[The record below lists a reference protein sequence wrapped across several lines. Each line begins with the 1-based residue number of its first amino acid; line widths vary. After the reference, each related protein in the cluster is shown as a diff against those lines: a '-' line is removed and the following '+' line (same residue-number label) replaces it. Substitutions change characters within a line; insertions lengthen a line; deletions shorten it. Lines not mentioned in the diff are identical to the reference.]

1 MTEVD
6 KILTNSIIVTM
17 DDDYRILPGGAL
29 AVDDDTIVAVGPEE
43 DVLGSYSAPEVID
56 CGGRIIIPG
65 LINAH
70 THAAMTLLRG
80 LEDDRRLD
88 VWLLA
93 YIMPVERE
101 FVNPVFCRL
110 GTQLACAE
118 MIRGGVTCFTDMYY
132 FEDAVAAATA
142 EIGMR
147 AVCSQTVLKFP
158 APDADSFED

>member
-1 MTEVD
+1 MIEVD

-29 AVDDDTIVAVGPEE
+29 AVDDDTIVAVGPEG

-80 LEDDRRLD
+80 L
-88 VWLLA
+88 
-93 YIMPVERE
+93 
-101 FVNPVFCRL
+101 
-110 GTQLACAE
+110 
-118 MIRGGVTCFTDMYY
+118 GG
-132 FEDAVAAATA
+132 
-142 EIGMR
+142 
-147 AVCSQTVLKFP
+147 
-158 APDADSFED
+158 